1 MRLAYFHLGFIDAA
15 KASSHQVRETINSL
29 NLNNCDITLFTN
41 YLNKEQSPQFEGL
54 KLVNLGMNNMGKL
67 KVLALRMVI
76 SIKLKKIISSINH
89 DVIFTRSAEVAIIAA
104 RLKRKVIYESH
115 NSQPYK
121 GSSLIAAYQIFLLKK
136 YLNSKSNNLFLIV
149 ISAALQ
155 KFFLSKGFNK
165 KKVLTYHDG
174 FSEDK
179 FKQTHSKSHYR
190 KILNLPE
197 NKTIIAYTGSLKSD
211 RGIERILALASE
223 LKDYLFLIVGGE
235 MSQVA
240 HYSSEAKDKNIT
252 NVSFKGMV
260 KHDIIPSYLFAS
272 DILLAFWTY
281 KVPTINYCSPLKLFE
296 YMASGTLI
304 IADGFNTINEVLE
317 NGKDAIV
324 ITPESHEQAAKA
336 IKNAVKNDFYPR
348 YSQNAKEKAYSLYTW
363 DKRAKAILKFYKN
376 QK

>member
-165 KKVLTYHDG
+165 KKVLAYHDG

-240 HYSSEAKDKNIT
+240 HYSSEI
-252 NVSFKGMV
+252 G
-260 KHDIIPSYLFAS
+260 
-272 DILLAFWTY
+272 
-281 KVPTINYCSPLKLFE
+281 
-296 YMASGTLI
+296 
-304 IADGFNTINEVLE
+304 
-317 NGKDAIV
+317 
-324 ITPESHEQAAKA
+324 
-336 IKNAVKNDFYPR
+336 
-348 YSQNAKEKAYSLYTW
+348 
-363 DKRAKAILKFYKN
+363 RAHV
-376 QK
+376 